1 MDFLAVEQIWAVV
14 MFFFG
19 SIILNICSKWER
31 KDQAIL
37 KEAKSYGRRK
47 SDIVK
52 PRTLRGTLMTLLGA
66 GLCLG
71 GMIIFLLHIW
81 LLAPLGLGPAWR

>member
-1 MDFLAVEQIWAVV
+1 MRSHLVLHGEAMDFLVVEQVWAVV

-52 PRTLRGTLMTLLGA
+52 PRTLRGTLMTPLGA

-71 GMIIFLLHIW
+71 GMILFLLHI
-81 LLAPLGLGPAWR
+81 

>member
-1 MDFLAVEQIWAVV
+1 MDFLVVEQVWALA
-14 MFFFG
+14 MFFLG
-19 SIILNICSKWER
+19 STILSTCSKWE
-31 KDQAIL
+31 KEDQAIL

-71 GMIIFLLHIW
+71 GMILFLLHI
-81 LLAPLGLGPAWR
+81 